1 MSSAEEV
8 YFLDI
13 SRVVS
18 FKGGIG
24 LTLKRGR
31 LATDHLDVLLG
42 ERRTFFFFSVNAK
55 FLLGCHLIP
64 LLTPSVEKDFRTVV
78 PVSEQR

>member
-1 MSSAEEV
+1 MSSVKDA

-31 LATDHLDVLLG
+31 LATDHLD
-42 ERRTFFFFSVNAK
+42 
-55 FLLGCHLIP
+55 FLLGDAEPFSSFL
-64 LLTPSVEKDFRTVV
+64 
-78 PVSEQR
+78 